1 MRRSITNYL
10 QAFAQ
15 NRLVQHSLFWALS
28 LYVLFRLFNVNA
40 HMQWTDFYY
49 TLLFHLSLV
58 FLVYVN
64 TQLLI
69 PRLLSQNRYAVYLL
83 SAATLIMIASLLNQ
97 FTFTRLTDWLLPG
110 YYFISYYTFRDIVQF
125 MLAFWAVS
133 TILKLAKSWFKVNE
147 QQKRIQELQQQKTEV
162 ELSALKAQINPHFLF
177 NSLNNIYSLALYED
191 KKTPD
196 ALLQLSQCMRYVL
209 YEGSREEIELAAE
222 ADFLKNYSALF
233 LLRNQPNLDFKATY
247 PDHIPEIKIAPLL
260 LLNLLENAFK
270 HLKINKEGVRFIYL
284 DLSIHEQLL
293 HFNLRNSYQKKV
305 SVSEQ
310 GGVGF
315 TNLQKRLQLL
325 YPERHKLIIAPHPN
339 EFEVSLS
346 LNLST

>member
-162 ELSALKAQINPHFLF
+162 ELSGILF
-177 NSLNNIYSLALYED
+177 H
-191 KKTPD
+191 
-196 ALLQLSQCMRYVL
+196 LS
-209 YEGSREEIELAAE
+209 EG
-222 ADFLKNYSALF
+222 
-233 LLRNQPNLDFKATY
+233 
-247 PDHIPEIKIAPLL
+247 
-260 LLNLLENAFK
+260 
-270 HLKINKEGVRFIYL
+270 
-284 DLSIHEQLL
+284 
-293 HFNLRNSYQKKV
+293 
-305 SVSEQ
+305 
-310 GGVGF
+310 
-315 TNLQKRLQLL
+315 
-325 YPERHKLIIAPHPN
+325 
-339 EFEVSLS
+339 
-346 LNLST
+346 